1 MDPRIAKTHAAV
13 MRAATEL
20 LVEGGPQ
27 ALTMDG
33 VVHRSGVAKSTVYR
47 HWATRDELLAD
58 VFVECAPD
66 LDMPDE
72 SLDGAEALR
81 QLVRQLAS
89 GLADPHWRRL
99 IPALVLLREQNPSL
113 GELQHEIS
121 THQSDLGTRLLQ
133 RCVDDGT
140 LDPSVL
146 DDVEV
151 SLVMLAGPLLLAG
164 MFNTVEI
171 SEDLADRVADQFLAA
186 HRPRPD
192 RVPGPVR

>member
-13 MRAATEL
+13 MGAATEL

-33 VVHRSGVAKSTVYR
+33 VVQRSGVAKSTVYR
-47 HWATRDELLAD
+47 HWATRDELLAE
-58 VFVECAPD
+58 VFVDCAPD
-66 LDMPDE
+66 LQMPDE

-81 QLVRQLAS
+81 HLVRQLAG

-99 IPALVLLREQNPSL
+99 IPALVLLREQNHSL
-113 GELQHEIS
+113 EELQREIS
-121 THQSDLGTRLLQ
+121 AQQSNLGTRLLQ

-146 DDVEV
+146 DDIEV

-171 SEDLADRVADQFLAA
+171 NDDLADRVADQFLAA
-186 HRPRPD
+186 HRPRP
-192 RVPGPVR
+192 R